1 MLATVFA
8 LPPRLI
14 VLVLLLGAT
23 SSRAQDPPQEKKFFD
38 VQISKDEIYS
48 YNNLKFKGDFV
59 DVESAS
65 GLLALG
71 RTEAGVTLLVVLGGG
86 DLTIEAPDDVHEK
99 FRTLFKTYPL
109 KTKFTTLY
117 MRLHPKEFDETL
129 GKLSLTKT
137 ADDAAKEAAF
147 TKAKSV
153 YDQKFLG
160 SYHAGPLAIFPPYKT
175 RFMDFETTDFGQ
187 IVTEEGYWL
196 FLRRFAPYGSVY
208 TSKYVNPKQK

>member
-1 MLATVFA
+1 MPAIVFTMPLPLIA
-8 LPPRLI
+8 L
-14 VLVLLLGAT
+14 VFLLGAP
-23 SSRAQDPPQEKKFFD
+23 SKAQEPPQEKKFFK

-48 YNNLKFKGDFV
+48 YNNLKFKGDFTT
-59 DVESAS
+59 VESAS
-65 GLLALG
+65 GLLAVG

-86 DLTIEAPDDVHEK
+86 DLTIEAPDEFHEK
-99 FRTLFKTYPL
+99 FKTVFKTYPL
-109 KTKFTTLY
+109 RTKFTTLY

-129 GKLSLTKT
+129 GKLPLTKT
-137 ADDAAKEAAF
+137 ADEAANEAAF

-160 SYHAGPLAIFPPYKT
+160 SYHAGPDAIFPPYKT

-196 FLRRFAPYGSVY
+196 FLRKFGPYVSIY

>member
-1 MLATVFA
+1 MPAIVFTLSLRLLALVF
-8 LPPRLI
+8 
-14 VLVLLLGAT
+14 LLGAV
-23 SSRAQDPPQEKKFFD
+23 SSRAQDPPQEKKFFK
-38 VQISKDEIYS
+38 VQISQDEIYS
-48 YNNLKFKGDFV
+48 YNNLKFKGDFTT
-59 DVESAS
+59 VESAS
-65 GLLALG
+65 GLLAIG
-71 RTEAGVTLLVVLGGG
+71 RTEAGVTLLVVLGAG

-99 FRTLFKTYPL
+99 FKTLFKTYPL

-137 ADDAAKEAAF
+137 ADEAAF

-160 SYHAGPLAIFPPYKT
+160 SYHAGPDAIFPPYKT
-175 RFMDFETTDFGQ
+175 RFMDFETADFGQ

-196 FLRRFAPYGSVY
+196 ILRRYAPYGSVY
-208 TSKYVNPKQK
+208 TAKYVNPKQK

>member
-1 MLATVFA
+1 MSAIVFS
-8 LPPRLI
+8 LPLRLI
-14 VLVLLLGAT
+14 ALVFLLGAT
-23 SSRAQDPPQEKKFFD
+23 SSRAQDPAQEKKFFE

-48 YNNLKFKGDFV
+48 YNNLKFKGDFTA
-59 DVESAS
+59 VESAS
-65 GLLALG
+65 GLLAIG

-86 DLTIEAPDDVHEK
+86 DLTIEAPDEVHEK
-99 FRTLFKTYPL
+99 FSTVFKTYPL
-109 KTKFTTLY
+109 KIKFTTLY
-117 MRLHPKEFDETL
+117 MRLHPKEFGETL

-137 ADDAAKEAAF
+137 ADEAAY

-175 RFMDFETTDFGQ
+175 RFMDFETADFGQ
-187 IVTEEGYWL
+187 IVAEEGYWL
-196 FLRRFAPYGSVY
+196 ILRRYAPYGSVY

>member
-1 MLATVFA
+1 MPARVFT
-8 LPPRLI
+8 LPLRLK
-14 VLVLLLGAT
+14 VLIFLLGAT
-23 SSRAQDPPQEKKFFD
+23 LSMAQDPPQEKKFFD

-48 YNNLKFKGDFV
+48 YNNLKFKGDFAN
-59 DVESAS
+59 VESAS

-86 DLTIEAPDDVHEK
+86 DLTIEAPDEVHEK
-99 FRTLFKTYPL
+99 FKTVFKTHPL

-117 MRLHPKEFDETL
+117 MRLHPKEFDETF

-137 ADDAAKEAAF
+137 ADEAAF

-160 SYHAGPLAIFPPYKT
+160 SYHAGPLAILPPYKT

-196 FLRRFAPYGSVY
+196 FLRKFGPYVSIY
-208 TSKYVNPKQK
+208 TAKYVNPKQK